1 MSNFTNNNVG
11 DIKLGI
17 KGSNVN
23 SNSFSNIIETKIQND
38 IASSGSVEVE
48 KVFFSDIVPYSYDA
62 DVIEARMKLEEL
74 QIKYE
79 YTDDPIE
86 KQRLKLQIEEQT
98 KLLEKLEELKNY
110 YADAEQERID
120 IINNIKD

>member
-1 MSNFTNNNVG
+1 
-11 DIKLGI
+11 
-17 KGSNVN
+17 
-23 SNSFSNIIETKIQND
+23 
-38 IASSGSVEVE
+38 
-48 KVFFSDIVPYSYDA
+48 
-62 DVIEARMKLEEL
+62 MKLEEL

-86 KQRLKLQIEEQT
+86 KQRLKIQIEEQT

>member
-48 KVFFSDIVPYSYDA
+48 
-62 DVIEARMKLEEL
+62 
-74 QIKYE
+74 
-79 YTDDPIE
+79 
-86 KQRLKLQIEEQT
+86 
-98 KLLEKLEELKNY
+98 
-110 YADAEQERID
+110 
-120 IINNIKD
+120 

>member
-1 MSNFTNNNVG
+1 
-11 DIKLGI
+11 
-17 KGSNVN
+17 
-23 SNSFSNIIETKIQND
+23 
-38 IASSGSVEVE
+38 
-48 KVFFSDIVPYSYDA
+48 
-62 DVIEARMKLEEL
+62 MKLEEL

-86 KQRLKLQIEEQT
+86 KQRLKIQIEEQT

-120 IINNIKD
+120 IINNIKDQFIN